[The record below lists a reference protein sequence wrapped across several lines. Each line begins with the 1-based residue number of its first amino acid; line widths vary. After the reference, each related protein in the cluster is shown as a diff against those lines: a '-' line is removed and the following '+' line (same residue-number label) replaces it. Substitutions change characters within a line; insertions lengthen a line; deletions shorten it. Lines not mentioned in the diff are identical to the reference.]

1 MAHYLVISASSTIG
15 QCVVQKLRAQGHT
28 VFTTARNDNKIV
40 PDAILDASNFEEV
53 SNVFGKAGAIDGVV
67 NCSGSLLLKPAHL
80 TKEEEYHDVIN
91 SSLTTAFAT
100 VRAAGKT
107 MTKGGSVVLIS
118 SSAALLGIPNHEAIA
133 AAKAG
138 INGLVLSAAATYAP
152 MNLRFN
158 AVAPG
163 LVKTALTSSIT
174 DNDLSLRLSEAMHP
188 LGRIGSPEEIA
199 RAIIFLLDP
208 KNSWITGQIIAV
220 DGGLS
225 TIKQK
230 VRI

>member
-1 MAHYLVISASSTIG
+1 
-15 QCVVQKLRAQGHT
+15 
-28 VFTTARNDNKIV
+28 
-40 PDAILDASNFEEV
+40 
-53 SNVFGKAGAIDGVV
+53 
-67 NCSGSLLLKPAHL
+67 
-80 TKEEEYHDVIN
+80 
-91 SSLTTAFAT
+91 
-100 VRAAGKT
+100 
-107 MTKGGSVVLIS
+107 
-118 SSAALLGIPNHEAIA
+118 
-133 AAKAG
+133 
-138 INGLVLSAAATYAP
+138 